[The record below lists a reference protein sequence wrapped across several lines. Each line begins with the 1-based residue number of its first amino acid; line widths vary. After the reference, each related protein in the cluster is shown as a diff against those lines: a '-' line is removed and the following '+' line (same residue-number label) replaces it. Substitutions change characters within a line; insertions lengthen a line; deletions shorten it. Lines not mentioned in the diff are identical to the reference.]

1 MKKRALCVCARAII
15 AQAIRYFLAYAHN
28 KRIIIMIEFIQ
39 GKIEDLSPTQAVL
52 LTAGGVA
59 YDLNISIY
67 TYSAIQGKD
76 EARLYVYEAIR
87 EDAYVLYGFSEKQER
102 ELFLMLISV
111 SGIGGASARMILSSF
126 SPSELTG
133 IISSGNDSLLKKV
146 KGIGAKTAQRIIVD
160 LHDKIGVAQSDSMPL
175 GLQTGAQTGQ
185 VATEAITAMVTLGFP
200 QAASQKVVQA
210 ILKEQEGLTVEA
222 VIREALKRI

>member
-1 MKKRALCVCARAII
+1 
-15 AQAIRYFLAYAHN
+15 
-28 KRIIIMIEFIQ
+28 MIEFIQ
-39 GKIEDLSPTQAVL
+39 GKIVELTPTQAIL

-59 YDLNISIY
+59 YDLNISVY
-67 TYSAIQGKD
+67 TFSALQNRD

-87 EDAYVLYGFSEKQER
+87 EDAYILYGFTDKQER

-111 SGIGGASARMILSSF
+111 PGIGGASARMILSSF
-126 SPSELTG
+126 SPSELIG
-133 IISSGNDSLLKKV
+133 IISSGNDALLKKV

-160 LHDKIGVAQSDSMPL
+160 LHDKIAKTQSEQMPL
-175 GLQTGAQTGQ
+175 DLNSGIQTGQ

-210 ILKEQEGLTVEA
+210 ILKESNGLSVEA

>member
-1 MKKRALCVCARAII
+1 
-15 AQAIRYFLAYAHN
+15 
-28 KRIIIMIEFIQ
+28 MIEFIQ
-39 GKIEDLSPTQAVL
+39 GKIEELTPTQAVL

-59 YDLNISIY
+59 YDLNISVY
-67 TYSAIQGKD
+67 TFSALQNKD

-87 EDAYVLYGFSEKQER
+87 EDAYILYGFSGKQER

-111 SGIGGASARMILSSF
+111 PGIGGASARMILSSF
-126 SPSELTG
+126 SPSELIG

-160 LHDKIGVAQSDSMPL
+160 LHDKIAKTQSDEIPL
-175 GLQTGAQTGQ
+175 NMQSGVQTGQ
-185 VATEAITAMVTLGFP
+185 VATEAVTALVTLGFP
-200 QAASQKVVQA
+200 QAASQKVVQV
-210 ILKEQEGLTVEA
+210 ILKESSGLSVEA

>member
-1 MKKRALCVCARAII
+1 
-15 AQAIRYFLAYAHN
+15 
-28 KRIIIMIEFIQ
+28 MIEFIQ
-39 GKIEDLSPTQAVL
+39 GKIEELTPTQAVL

-59 YDLNISIY
+59 YDLNISLY
-67 TYSAIQGKD
+67 TYSAIQGK
-76 EARLYVYEAIR
+76 ESTRLYVYEAIR
-87 EDAYVLYGFSEKQER
+87 EDAYVLYGFSGKQER

-126 SPSELTG
+126 TPSELTG

-160 LHDKIGVAQSDSMPL
+160 LHDKIGVSQSDDNPL
-175 GLQTGAQTGQ
+175 NLQPGVQTGQ
-185 VATEAITAMVTLGFP
+185 TATEAITALVTLGFP

-210 ILKEQEGLTVEA
+210 ILKENDGLAVEA

>member
-1 MKKRALCVCARAII
+1 
-15 AQAIRYFLAYAHN
+15 
-28 KRIIIMIEFIQ
+28 MIEFIQ
-39 GKIEDLSPTQAVL
+39 GKIEELTPTQAVL
-52 LTAGGVA
+52 LTQGGVA
-59 YDLNISIY
+59 YDLNISLY
-67 TYSAIQGKD
+67 TYSAIQGK
-76 EARLYVYEAIR
+76 EQARLYVYEAIR
-87 EDAYVLYGFSEKQER
+87 EDAYVLYGFSGKQER

-111 SGIGGASARMILSSF
+111 SGIGGVSARMILSSF
-126 SPSELTG
+126 TPQELIG

-160 LHDKIGVAQSDSMPL
+160 LHDKIGVNQSDEMPL
-175 GLQTGAQTGQ
+175 GLQTGVQTGQ

>member
-1 MKKRALCVCARAII
+1 
-15 AQAIRYFLAYAHN
+15 
-28 KRIIIMIEFIQ
+28 MIELIQ
-39 GKIEDLSPTQAVL
+39 GKIEELTPTKAVI

-59 YDLNISIY
+59 YDLGISVY
-67 TYSAIQGKD
+67 TYSAIHGKED
-76 EARLYVYEAIR
+76 SRLYVYEAIR
-87 EDAYVLYGFSEKQER
+87 EDAYVLYGFSGKQER

-111 SGIGGASARMILSSF
+111 PGIGGASARMILSSF
-126 SPSELTG
+126 SPSELIG

-160 LHDKIGVAQSDSMPL
+160 LHDKIGVAQSEDMPL
-175 GLQTGAQTGQ
+175 DLQTSIQTGQ
-185 VATEAITAMVTLGFP
+185 VATEAITALVTLGFP

-210 ILKEQEGLTVEA
+210 ILKEQDGLNVES

>member
-1 MKKRALCVCARAII
+1 
-15 AQAIRYFLAYAHN
+15 
-28 KRIIIMIEFIQ
+28 MIEFIQ
-39 GKIEDLSPTQAVL
+39 GKIEDLSPIQAVI
-52 LTAGGVA
+52 LTQGGVA
-59 YDLNISIY
+59 YDLNISVY

-87 EDAYVLYGFSEKQER
+87 EDAYILYGFSGKQER

-111 SGIGGASARMILSSF
+111 PGIGGASARMILSSF
-126 SPSELTG
+126 TPSELIG

-160 LHDKIGVAQSDSMPL
+160 LHDKIGVTAQSDDTPL
-175 GLQTGAQTGQ
+175 GLQTGIQTGQ
-185 VATEAITAMVTLGFP
+185 VATEAVTALVTLGFP

-210 ILKEQEGLTVEA
+210 ILKDSGDLTVEA

>member
-1 MKKRALCVCARAII
+1 
-15 AQAIRYFLAYAHN
+15 
-28 KRIIIMIEFIQ
+28 MIEFIQ
-39 GKIEDLSPTQAVL
+39 GKIVELTPTQAVL

-59 YDLNISIY
+59 YDLNISVY
-67 TYSAIQGKD
+67 TFSALQDRD

-87 EDAYVLYGFSEKQER
+87 EDAYILYGFTDKQER

-111 SGIGGASARMILSSF
+111 PGIGGASARMILSSF
-126 SPSELTG
+126 SPSELIG
-133 IISSGNDSLLKKV
+133 IISSGNDALLKKV

-160 LHDKIGVAQSDSMPL
+160 LHDKIAKTQSEQMPL
-175 GLQTGAQTGQ
+175 DLNSGLQTGQ

-210 ILKEQEGLTVEA
+210 ILKESNGLSVEA

>member
-1 MKKRALCVCARAII
+1 
-15 AQAIRYFLAYAHN
+15 
-28 KRIIIMIEFIQ
+28 MIEFIQ
-39 GKIEDLSPTQAVL
+39 GKIVELTPTQAVL

-59 YDLNISIY
+59 YDLNISVY
-67 TYSAIQGKD
+67 TFSALQNRD

-87 EDAYVLYGFSEKQER
+87 EDAYILYGFTDKQER

-111 SGIGGASARMILSSF
+111 PGIGGASARMILSSF
-126 SPSELTG
+126 SPSELIG
-133 IISSGNDSLLKKV
+133 IISSGNDALLKKV
-146 KGIGAKTAQRIIVD
+146 KGIGAKTAQRSIVD
-160 LHDKIGVAQSDSMPL
+160 LHDKIAKTQSEQMPL
-175 GLQTGAQTGQ
+175 DLNSGLQTGQ

-210 ILKEQEGLTVEA
+210 ILKESNGLSVEA

>member
-1 MKKRALCVCARAII
+1 
-15 AQAIRYFLAYAHN
+15 
-28 KRIIIMIEFIQ
+28 MIEFIE
-39 GKIEDLSPTQAVL
+39 GKIEELTPTKAVL

-59 YDLNISIY
+59 YDLNISVY

-76 EARLYVYEAIR
+76 NTRLYVYEAIR
-87 EDAYVLYGFSEKQER
+87 EDAFILYGFSGKQER

-111 SGIGGASARMILSSF
+111 PGIGGASARMILSSF

-133 IISSGNDSLLKKV
+133 IISSGNDTLLKKV

-160 LHDKIGVAQSDSMPL
+160 LHDKIGKSQADDSIP
-175 GLQTGAQTGQ
+175 GLTPAAGMQTGQ
-185 VATEAITAMVTLGFP
+185 VATEAVTAMVTLGFP
-200 QAASQKVVQA
+200 QAASQKVITA
-210 ILKEQEGLTVEA
+210 ILKENADLTVEA

>member
-1 MKKRALCVCARAII
+1 
-15 AQAIRYFLAYAHN
+15 
-28 KRIIIMIEFIQ
+28 MIEFIQ
-39 GKIEDLSPTQAVL
+39 GKIVELTPTQAVL

-59 YDLNISIY
+59 YDLNISVY
-67 TYSAIQGKD
+67 TFSALQNRD

-87 EDAYVLYGFSEKQER
+87 EDAYILYGFTDKQER

-111 SGIGGASARMILSSF
+111 PGIGGASARMILSSF
-126 SPSELTG
+126 SPSELIG
-133 IISSGNDSLLKKV
+133 IISSGNDALLKKV
-146 KGIGAKTAQRIIVD
+146 KGIGAKTAQCIIVD
-160 LHDKIGVAQSDSMPL
+160 LHDKIAKTQSEQMPL
-175 GLQTGAQTGQ
+175 DLNSGLQTGQ

-210 ILKEQEGLTVEA
+210 ILKESNGLSVEA

>member
-1 MKKRALCVCARAII
+1 
-15 AQAIRYFLAYAHN
+15 
-28 KRIIIMIEFIQ
+28 MIEFIQ
-39 GKIEDLSPTQAVL
+39 GKIEDLTPTQAVL
-52 LTAGGVA
+52 LTQGGVA
-59 YDLNISIY
+59 YDLNISLY

-87 EDAYVLYGFSEKQER
+87 EDAYVLYGFSGKQER

-126 SPSELTG
+126 TPQELIG

-160 LHDKIGVAQSDSMPL
+160 LHDKIGVSQSDEMPL
-175 GLQTGAQTGQ
+175 GLQTGVQNGQ

-210 ILKEQEGLTVEA
+210 ILKEQDGLTVEA

>member
-1 MKKRALCVCARAII
+1 
-15 AQAIRYFLAYAHN
+15 
-28 KRIIIMIEFIQ
+28 MIEFIQ
-39 GKIEDLSPTQAVL
+39 GKIVELTPTQAVL

-59 YDLNISIY
+59 YDLNISVY
-67 TYSAIQGKD
+67 TFSALQNRD

-87 EDAYVLYGFSEKQER
+87 EDAYILYGFTDKQER

-111 SGIGGASARMILSSF
+111 PGIGGASARMILSSF
-126 SPSELTG
+126 SPSELIG
-133 IISSGNDSLLKKV
+133 IISSGNDALLKKV

-160 LHDKIGVAQSDSMPL
+160 LHDKIAKTQSEQMPL
-175 GLQTGAQTGQ
+175 DLNSGIQTGQ
-185 VATEAITAMVTLGFP
+185 LATEAITAMVTLGFP

-210 ILKEQEGLTVEA
+210 ILKESNGLSVEA

>member
-1 MKKRALCVCARAII
+1 
-15 AQAIRYFLAYAHN
+15 
-28 KRIIIMIEFIQ
+28 MIEFIQ
-39 GKIEDLSPTQAVL
+39 GKIEELTPTQAVL
-52 LTAGGVA
+52 LTQGGVA
-59 YDLNISIY
+59 YDLNISLY
-67 TYSAIQGKD
+67 TYSAIQGKN
-76 EARLYVYEAIR
+76 ETRLYVYEAIR
-87 EDAYVLYGFSEKQER
+87 EDAYVLYGFSGKQER

-126 SPSELTG
+126 TPSELTG

-160 LHDKIGVAQSDSMPL
+160 LHDKIGVSQSDEMPL
-175 GLQTGAQTGQ
+175 GLETGVQTGQ

-210 ILKEQEGLTVEA
+210 ILKEQDGLTVEA

>member
-1 MKKRALCVCARAII
+1 
-15 AQAIRYFLAYAHN
+15 
-28 KRIIIMIEFIQ
+28 MIEFIQ
-39 GKIEDLSPTQAVL
+39 GKIEELTPTQAVL

-67 TYSAIQGKD
+67 TYSAIQGKN

-160 LHDKIGVAQSDSMPL
+160 LHDKIGAAQSDSMPL

>member
-1 MKKRALCVCARAII
+1 
-15 AQAIRYFLAYAHN
+15 
-28 KRIIIMIEFIQ
+28 MIEFIQ
-39 GKIEDLSPTQAVL
+39 GKIEELTPTKAVI

-59 YDLNISIY
+59 YDLSISVY
-67 TYSAIQGKD
+67 TYSAIQGKED
-76 EARLYVYEAIR
+76 SRLYVYEAIR
-87 EDAYVLYGFSEKQER
+87 EDAYVLYGFSGKQER

-111 SGIGGASARMILSSF
+111 PGIGGASARMILSSF
-126 SPSELTG
+126 SPSELIG

-160 LHDKIGVAQSDSMPL
+160 LHDKIGVAQSDDMPL
-175 GLQTGAQTGQ
+175 DLQTSIQTGQ
-185 VATEAITAMVTLGFP
+185 VATEAITALVTLGFP

-210 ILKEQEGLTVEA
+210 ILKEQDGLNVES